1 MDIVLLNYAFDEKV
15 ASFGAYPR
23 RVNADASDE
32 STLPWGQLSRSIFR
46 GAVVPAA
53 GTRIAFRAEA
63 VLKKPCLWGRSSRGV
78 IHRSVGDVE
87 AAAGNGASTSPQACW
102 S

>member
-1 MDIVLLNYAFDEKV
+1 MDKVLLNYTFDEIV

-23 RVNADASDE
+23 RVNADATSDE
-32 STLPWGQLSRSIFR
+32 STLPWGRLSQSIFR

-63 VLKKPCLWGRSSRGV
+63 V
-78 IHRSVGDVE
+78 
-87 AAAGNGASTSPQACW
+87 
-102 S
+102 